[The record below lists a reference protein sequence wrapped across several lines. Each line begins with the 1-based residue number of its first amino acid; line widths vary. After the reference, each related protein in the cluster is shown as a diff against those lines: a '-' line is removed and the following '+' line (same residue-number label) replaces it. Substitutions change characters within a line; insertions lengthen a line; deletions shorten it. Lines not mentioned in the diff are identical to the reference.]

1 MSQLKPF
8 LGFILDRNVQKQ
20 QFIQHTRQQVSQPCR
35 DGLLIARDHQA
46 VDQSLRERPIERDG
60 ITGLSEHV
68 PIERQMSVISKL
80 LAGSSEHRLTILSY
94 CDRKVSNECMV

>member
-20 QFIQHTRQQVSQPCR
+20 QFIQHTRQQVTQPCR

-46 VDQSLRERPIERDG
+46 VDQSLGERPIERDG

-68 PIERQMSVISKL
+68 PIEQLMGQVIQVMAQGL
-80 LAGSSEHRLTILSY
+80 
-94 CDRKVSNECMV
+94 M